1 MSRSPLISVGMPAYN
16 AEAYIGVALES
27 MLAQTCGDFELIVSD
42 NASTDGT
49 REIVES
55 YVKQDRRIRCERQS
69 ANIGANLNYSR
80 VAQLAVG
87 EFFKWISSSD
97 WCAPTFLERCCDDLR
112 DHPDAVLSAPRTRLF
127 EGTPDVSRAYDG
139 DIEVVEDTPSARI
152 RAVMTAMALNNAVN
166 GLIRMSALR
175 QTRLIEAYRGSDLVL
190 MAHLALLGKF
200 RLLDEAL
207 YFRRMEKGTSTA
219 LQDPADVWRHHYPQP
234 SAGMLLQGSKRH
246 LGQLHAAVS
255 APMSVVERA
264 RTMVFLA
271 RVLNWDR
278 HILADDLRGMWHY
291 LSHHS
296 SPGQTG

>member
-1 MSRSPLISVGMPAYN
+1 MVSIGMPAYN

-27 MLAQTCGDFELIVSD
+27 LLAQTCGDFELIVSD

-49 REIVES
+49 REVVES
-55 YVKQDRRIRCERQS
+55 YLRQDRRIRYERQS
-69 ANIGANLNYSR
+69 TNIGANLNYSR

-112 DHPDAVLSAPRTRLF
+112 EHPDAVLAAPRTRLF
-127 EGTPDVSRAYDG
+127 EGTPDVSRAYDR
-139 DIEVVEDTPSARI
+139 DIGVDDDTPSARL
-152 RAVMTAMALNNAVN
+152 RTVMTAMALNNAVN
-166 GLIRMSALR
+166 GLIRMPALR

-219 LQDPADVWRHHYPQP
+219 LQDPADVWRHHYPQAN
-234 SAGMLLQGSKRH
+234 AGMLFQGSKRH

-255 APMSVVERA
+255 APMSVAERA
-264 RTMVFLA
+264 RTLVFLA

-278 HILADDLRGMWHY
+278 RMFADDLRGVWHF
-291 LSHHS
+291 LTHRS
-296 SPGQTG
+296 SPDQTG